1 MFKSVVKS
9 VIMRKPRPPKTRESM
24 PKKLIKRLMPDHQ
37 KIRNH
42 PHLTRI
48 FGTLLHDPGLWHL
61 NRRSAS
67 GAFAVGLFCAFIPLP
82 AQMILAAAMA
92 LLFRVNLP
100 LSVALVWLTNPV
112 TIPPMFYG
120 TYKVGA
126 WLLNTP
132 EHHFEF
138 QLELEWLLNETGAI
152 WEPLL
157 LGSLLVGSLAAA
169 LGYFGIRGLWRLH
182 IVQYIK
188 ARRERRERARNDKA

>member
-1 MFKSVVKS
+1 MFMSVGKSAIISKS
-9 VIMRKPRPPKTRESM
+9 LHATAHESM

-37 KIRNH
+37 TIRNH

-67 GAFAVGLFCAFIPLP
+67 GAFAVGIFCAFIPLP
-82 AQMILAAAMA
+82 AQMVIAAAVA

-100 LSVALVWLTNPV
+100 LSVALVWLTNPI

-126 WLLNTP
+126 WLLGRP

-157 LGSLLVGSLAAA
+157 LGSLLVGTLASA
-169 LGYFGIRGLWRLH
+169 LAYFTIRGLWRLH
-182 IVQYIK
+182 LLQYIK
-188 ARRERRERARNDKA
+188 ARRERRSRANRP